1 MTFRILFIAASLLTL
16 SACIVRPIDGDRG
29 DNRNYNERGH
39 DDHDNDRHDDRGD
52 HDRR

>member
-16 SACIVRPIDGDRG
+16 SACIVRPIDGDR
-29 DNRNYNERGH
+29 NYNERGH